1 MEFFCT
7 LALFSS
13 QTPVIDFAPPW
24 PKDKSN
30 LIIPATL
37 HNSQWSIDRNCS
49 LFLRFRFFY
58 LRRVVEKY
66 FHTSSAHIFLAGL
79 PSADCRRTAQQQKK
93 AEENFSPPKT
103 SLTHTSAPTA
113 HTSTKSF
120 HYYVRVA
127 ATGSAW
133 KAKTWS
139 ARTEWSEWVSCITS
153 RLRNV
158 TTF

>member
-13 QTPVIDFAPPW
+13 RTPVIDFAPPW

-37 HNSQWSIDRNCS
+37 HNSKWSIDRNCS
-49 LFLRFRFFY
+49 LFLWFRFFY

-66 FHTSSAHIFLAGL
+66 FLRSHTSSAHIFLAGL

-113 HTSTKSF
+113 HT
-120 HYYVRVA
+120 
-127 ATGSAW
+127 
-133 KAKTWS
+133 
-139 ARTEWSEWVSCITS
+139 RTNKLPLLRPSRCHRLRLESKDVKRSNGMKWVSLMYHKPIT
-153 RLRNV
+153 
-158 TTF
+158 